1 MISDQQLKI
10 KTDILTN
17 KLNAGQ
23 YDQVITEAKGLLQKR
38 GHQIIYN
45 ILSIAYQSL
54 GKFDLSVKIMEE
66 ALKKTQITLIF

>member
-1 MISDQQLKI
+1 MISDHQLKV

-17 KLNAGQ
+17 KLNAGLF
-23 YDQVITEAKGLLQKR
+23 DEVIIESKTLLRKR

-54 GKFDLSVKIMEE
+54 GKYNLSVEIMEE
-66 ALKKTQITLIF
+66 ALKKRRK